1 MVWHFFK
8 ILQQSVIDQLQ
19 QIYFHLVKEFLTAKL
34 HVLLLLLLLLMM
46 MLLLFTMF
54 FCLSLTIIG

>member
-34 HVLLLLLLLLMM
+34 HVLLLLLLMM
-46 MLLLFTMF
+46 MLLLLTMF

>member
-19 QIYFHLVKEFLTAKL
+19 QIYFHLVKEFPTAKL
-34 HVLLLLLLLLMM
+34 HVLLLVLLLMM

>member
-34 HVLLLLLLLLMM
+34 HVLLLLLLMM
-46 MLLLFTMF
+46 MLLLLTIF

>member
-8 ILQQSVIDQLQ
+8 ILQQSVSDQLQ

-34 HVLLLLLLLLMM
+34 HVLLLLLLLMM

>member
-34 HVLLLLLLLLMM
+34 HVLLLLLLLMM